1 MLSSILLEGPNAPF
15 YKSII
20 ESGLAPNFCPGA
32 GFDHTTRQPT
42 FTIGVQGITNKD
54 LKESEKALFET
65 LANVVKTGID
75 KSQFEETLHQ
85 VEMSAKKTK

>member
-1 MLSSILLEGPNAPF
+1 LCNFNPSEDPYESFCIQVLSSILLEGPNAPF

-42 FTIGVQGITNKD
+42 FTIGV
-54 LKESEKALFET
+54 
-65 LANVVKTGID
+65 
-75 KSQFEETLHQ
+75 
-85 VEMSAKKTK
+85 